1 MDNSNPP
8 SLVTSVF
15 RKSTYTGLLTNFLS
29 FSPFPYKLGLIR
41 TLVDRTFKINNTWTG
56 FHNNIKE
63 LANIL
68 GKNQFPS
75 SLVNRTVKQYLNKF
89 FASPLHASA
98 ITNSNEIRTHYYKL
112 PFVGPFSTS
121 VQRRVRNLTQ
131 RYCKNLDIKLVFA
144 PYKIKNL
151 FSAKDAIS
159 KLSRSRVVYKFS
171 CAGCGAC
178 YVGETNRHLATRV
191 REHFTSDKNSHIFQ
205 HINGSEACRSLCSED
220 CFSILDTASTSFQ
233 LKIKEALHIGWEKP
247 SLNKQVNHVNLTL
260 SL

>member
-1 MDNSNPP
+1 MRPFFNAP
-8 SLVTSVF
+8 SCSEVMPKML
-15 RKSTYTGLLTNFLS
+15 
-29 FSPFPYKLGLIR
+29 FPKML
-41 TLVDRTFKINNTWTG
+41 
-56 FHNNIKE
+56 
-63 LANIL
+63 
-68 GKNQFPS
+68 FP
-75 SLVNRTVKQYLNKF
+75 NYQ
-89 FASPLHASA
+89 
-98 ITNSNEIRTHYYKL
+98 IT
-112 PFVGPFSTS
+112 
-121 VQRRVRNLTQ
+121 
-131 RYCKNLDIKLVFA
+131 
-144 PYKIKNL
+144 
-151 FSAKDAIS
+151 KDATS